1 LSIVAHTRVTR
12 WIVAVV
18 ALAASCGRSAPE
30 AHPAAAPAPASH
42 PVPTVTLTFAAF
54 ATPREAYEKRI
65 IPKFK
70 DLWRRT
76 HGEQLEIRASY
87 LGSGSQVRAILD
99 GAEPDVA
106 ALSLAEHLDQ
116 LAQAGR
122 IRKPWRDAPHGG
134 VVCRSIVVIAVRKGN
149 PEKIQGWPDLA
160 RPGLEILTPDPMTS
174 GGGRWNVCAVFGST
188 LRGHAGVAAGDRAA
202 AERMLASVLG
212 NVIARDRDARE
223 SFKSFEEGTGDV
235 ALTTESEVVRGRMF
249 GHDYESVIPES
260 TLQEDNPAAL
270 LDAHADAH
278 GVRAVAEAFLEYLW
292 TPEAQ
297 EAFAFYGFRSIDL
310 AVADAHKEQYPSI
323 PDLWTI
329 EDLGGWDRASAEIF
343 GADGVLARAM
353 AAQAKK

>member
-1 LSIVAHTRVTR
+1 MLG
-12 WIVAVV
+12 
-18 ALAASCGRSAPE
+18 AACGRSAAGPDSG
-30 AHPAAAPAPASH
+30 AAAPAPPSRAITS
-42 PVPTVTLTFAAF
+42 VTLTFAAF

-134 VVCRSIVVIAVRKGN
+134 VVCRSIVVVAVRKGN
-149 PEKIQGWPDLA
+149 PEKIQGWSDLA

-188 LRGHAGVAAGDRAA
+188 RRGHARVAAAGDRPAA
-202 AERMLASVLG
+202 GGMLASVLA
-212 NVIARDRDARE
+212 NVIARGRDARE
-223 SFKSFEEGTGDV
+223 SFKSFEEGAGDV
-235 ALTTESEVVRGRMF
+235 ALTTESEVIRGRMF

-270 LDAHADAH
+270 LDVHADKH
-278 GVRAVAEAFLEYLW
+278 GVRAVAEAFLAYLW
-292 TPEAQ
+292 TREAQ
-297 EAFAFYGFRSIDL
+297 EAFAFYGFRSMDPS
-310 AVADAHKEQYPSI
+310 VADEHKEQYPTVQ
-323 PDLWTI
+323 DLWTI
-329 EDLGGWDRASAEIF
+329 EDLGGWDRVSVEIF
-343 GADGVLARAM
+343 GANGVLARAM
-353 AAQAKK
+353 AAEAK